1 MILDSL
7 SSMKRAANVGWLC
20 SFPVLHD
27 YIIRLN
33 ILACFRNIV
42 LKRDQAHRQSVPF
55 IASLP
60 MQKVL
65 RRTALAKK
73 QAERRLAARKGKNNS
88 DERKLRANE
97 QKHIGRSVRD
107 DILNARRARREDF
120 LLGPL
125 APRRDVGD
133 KKDIYGTVG
142 PQRLRGVEKPEG
154 QYKDWGIVQGDRV
167 VIVQDGHRER
177 GKIGT
182 VREVRKAAEECTIQG
197 LNMVNSVKH
206 LIYRACKSLTASISL
221 GRCGYSRLH
230 ASQ

>member
-1 MILDSL
+1 
-7 SSMKRAANVGWLC
+7 
-20 SFPVLHD
+20 
-27 YIIRLN
+27 
-33 ILACFRNIV
+33 
-42 LKRDQAHRQSVPF
+42 
-55 IASLP
+55 

-88 DERKLRANE
+88 DERKLRTHE
-97 QKHIGRSVRD
+97 KTQIGRSVRD

-133 KKDIYGTVG
+133 KKDTYGTVG
-142 PQRLRGVEKPEG
+142 PQRLRGAEKLEG
-154 QYKDWGIVQGDRV
+154 QYKDWGIVAGDRV

-182 VREVRKAAEECTIQG
+182 VREVRKAAEECFVQG
-197 LNMVNSVKH
+197 LNMVSSAES
-206 LIYRACKSLTASISL
+206 LIHRACGSLTASISL
-221 GRCGYSRLH
+221 GRCGYPKLH
-230 ASQ
+230 AHQ